1 MQDNKK
7 SLVVCGAGTM
17 GSGIAQVAAQNL
29 FPVVLFD
36 IKDEFVEKAK
46 THIEKNLQYLV
57 SKNKIGEKDKEEM
70 LSMINFTTSLKDCV
84 GDVVIE
90 AVVEKIDVK
99 ISLFNDIAAINN
111 ADTIL
116 ASNTS
121 SISISDIQK
130 EVSNP
135 SRVAGLHFFNPPY
148 IMKLVEVV
156 RGEFTSEETVSNL
169 RQLCLDLNKLP
180 VICKDSPGFIVNR
193 VARPYYLESL
203 KIAEQELAS
212 FEDIDKALE
221 ACGFKM
227 GPFRLMDMI
236 GNDINL
242 AVSEIVYNAFN
253 KTPRFKPSSLQKEKV
268 LKNELGIKTGKGF
281 YNYS

>member
-29 FPVVLFD
+29 FSVVLFD
-36 IKDEFVEKAK
+36 INDQFLEKAK
-46 THIEKNLQYLV
+46 KQIEKNLQYLV
-57 SKNKIGEKDKEEM
+57 DKNKITEKDKNEM
-70 LSMINFTTSLKDCV
+70 LSKTHFTSSLNDCV
-84 GDVVIE
+84 GDVIIE
-90 AVVEKIDVK
+90 AIVEKIEVK
-99 ISLFNDIAAINN
+99 ISLFSDLATINN
-111 ADTIL
+111 PDSIL

-130 EVSNP
+130 EISNP

-156 RGEFTSEETVSNL
+156 RGELTSDKTINEL
-169 RQLCLDLNKLP
+169 KGLCNQLNKLP
-180 VICKDSPGFIVNR
+180 VVCKDSPGFIVNR

-203 KIAEQELAS
+203 KIAEDGLAS
-212 FEDIDKALE
+212 FEDIDKAME

-227 GPFRLMDMI
+227 GPFKLMDMI